1 MSVAERTA
9 RIVNGHGI
17 DIDVEIRGTGA
28 PILLSPSEEGLEAQ
42 LPVIDEL
49 AKTHKVVIAFPPGFG
64 RSERPDWMSNPDDL
78 AYVMLDLASQLG
90 LEKPALVGFSFG
102 GWVAAEMAVKN
113 AGAFSK
119 LVLVGA
125 VGVKIGGPYDVDI
138 QDLWVQHPAK
148 VAAFKWADPEKA
160 NRDYSGCSDEELS
173 IVARNVESFARF
185 GWEPYMHNPKLKH
198 RLHRVSIPTHLIW
211 GDKDGVVT
219 KDYGRAFAGLIP
231 GASFE
236 TVANAGHYP
245 QLEQPEAFAKALTK
259 FLR

>member
-9 RIVNGHGI
+9 SIVNVHGI
-17 DIDVEIRGTGA
+17 DIDVEIRGSGA
-28 PILLSPSEEGLEAQ
+28 PILLIPSEEGLEAQ

-49 AKTHKVVIAFPPGFG
+49 AKTQKVVIAFPPGFG

-90 LEKPALVGFSFG
+90 LEKPALVGFSFS

-138 QDLWVQHPAK
+138 QDVWLQHPAK

-219 KDYGRAFAGLIP
+219 KDYGCAFAGLIP

>member
-1 MSVAERTA
+1 
-9 RIVNGHGI
+9 
-17 DIDVEIRGTGA
+17 
-28 PILLSPSEEGLEAQ
+28 
-42 LPVIDEL
+42 
-49 AKTHKVVIAFPPGFG
+49 
-64 RSERPDWMSNPDDL
+64 
-78 AYVMLDLASQLG
+78 
-90 LEKPALVGFSFG
+90 VGFSFS

-138 QDLWVQHPAK
+138 QDVWLQHPAK

-211 GDKDGVVT
+211 GDKDGVVA

>member
-9 RIVNGHGI
+9 SIVNVHGI
-17 DIDVEIRGTGA
+17 DIDVEIRGSGA
-28 PILLSPSEEGLEAQ
+28 PILLIPSEEGLEAQ
-42 LPVIDEL
+42 LPVIDE
-49 AKTHKVVIAFPPGFG
+49 
-64 RSERPDWMSNPDDL
+64 L

-90 LEKPALVGFSFG
+90 LEKPALVGFSFS

-138 QDLWVQHPAK
+138 QDVWLQHPAK
-148 VAAFKWADPEKA
+148 VAAFKWANPEKA
-160 NRDYSGCSDEELS
+160 NRDNSGCSDEELS

>member
-1 MSVAERTA
+1 
-9 RIVNGHGI
+9 
-17 DIDVEIRGTGA
+17 
-28 PILLSPSEEGLEAQ
+28 
-42 LPVIDEL
+42 
-49 AKTHKVVIAFPPGFG
+49 
-64 RSERPDWMSNPDDL
+64 MSNPDDL

-90 LEKPALVGFSFG
+90 LEKPALVGFSFS

-138 QDLWVQHPAK
+138 QDVWLQHPAK